1 MGDTMA
7 FCPPL
12 VITEDQVHEMF
23 DKFGRALDE
32 TLAWLRAA

>member
-12 VITEDQVHEMF
+12 VITDNQIHEMF
-23 DKFGRALDE
+23 DKFEKALDE
-32 TLAWLRAA
+32 TLTWVRAA